1 MKNDEIKYNIDQ
13 VQHTYRTF
21 VKGHGFVSFAENMG
35 KNIVKNIN
43 KSLSGKYS
51 PGILAMH

>member
-1 MKNDEIKYNIDQ
+1 MTRYS
-13 VQHTYRTF
+13 VQHRDWTF

-43 KSLSGKYS
+43 KNLSGKYS
-51 PGILAMH
+51 PGTLAMS

>member
-1 MKNDEIKYNIDQ
+1 MENDEIKYNIDQ
-13 VQHTYRTF
+13 VQHTYRKF

-51 PGILAMH
+51 PGMLAMH